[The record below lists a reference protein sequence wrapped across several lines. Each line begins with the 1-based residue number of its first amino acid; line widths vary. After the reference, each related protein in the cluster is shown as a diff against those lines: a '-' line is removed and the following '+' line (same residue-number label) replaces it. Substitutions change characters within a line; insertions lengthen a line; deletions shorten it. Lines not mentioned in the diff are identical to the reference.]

1 MVSSGSCP
9 IASRSDGIASL
20 LALERDPA
28 MGHPSRFMQQVELL
42 HEIQEKDRTIEVKA
56 HETLDYFFVLF
67 AEESMERRVRFTL
80 ADGARINVQGIVLA
94 SGAAEI
100 ILDTDIVHEGKNT
113 EGFTTVKG
121 ILTDHAR
128 VKVTG
133 WIRIPETGN
142 NTNAFLEQR
151 FLLLSKNARVKSEPM
166 LEILANDVKASHA
179 ASVSR
184 LNEEQLFY
192 AESRGLAPSESRQL
206 LTEAFVNAVIQKIPD
221 ENVIALCQEQLTKF
235 LTPPLLPLI

>member
-1 MVSSGSCP
+1 
-9 IASRSDGIASL
+9 
-20 LALERDPA
+20 
-28 MGHPSRFMQQVELL
+28 MQRVELL
-42 HEIQEKDRTIEVKA
+42 HEISNIDRIIPVA
-56 HETLDYFFVLF
+56 AGISLDYFFVLF
-67 AEESMERRVRFTL
+67 AEKSVERRIRFEL
-80 ADGARINVQGIVLA
+80 ADGARANVCGVIL
-94 SGAAEI
+94 GNDAADITLE
-100 ILDTDIVHEGKNT
+100 TDIVHRGKNT

-121 ILTDHAR
+121 ILTDRAR
-128 VKVTG
+128 AKVTG

-151 FLLLSKNARVKSEPM
+151 FLLLSKNARAKSEPM

-206 LTEAFVNAVIQKIPD
+206 LTEAFVNEIIQKIPN
-221 ENVIALCQEQLTKF
+221 ENIIALCQQQLIKF
-235 LTPPLLPLI
+235 LTPPLLPLL